1 MADKRTENF
10 PNLTKAECAPNCKVA
25 ITVNKIRDTFNSDM
39 PTAALKDRAR
49 IAMGHRQF
57 CPLKETGGRCQ
68 ALRYKHY
75 ILTLILDKMDDHG
88 NKVTTTR
95 PLQEPTT
102 NSTNATTVETQTPP
116 MKFWGCTV
124 CFEDLMEKKPMA
136 LECGHLMCQECC
148 AQMSRLD
155 TNMARKRQGK
165 IACAVC
171 KHECVPIWLFPN
183 EM

>member
-1 MADKRTENF
+1 MTDKRTENF
-10 PNLTKAECAPNCKVA
+10 PTLTKAECAPNCKVA
-25 ITVNKIRDTFNSDM
+25 AMVNKMRDTFNSNM

-49 IAMGHRQF
+49 NAMGLRQF

-75 ILTLILDKMDDHG
+75 LLTLILDKMDDRG
-88 NKVTTTR
+88 NKVATTR
-95 PLQEPTT
+95 PPQAPEINTT
-102 NSTNATTVETQTPP
+102 KSTSIETQTPP
-116 MKFWGCTV
+116 ARIWGCTV
-124 CFEDLMEKKPMA
+124 CFENLMDKKPMA

-155 TNMARKRQGK
+155 TNMGRKRQGK

>member
-1 MADKRTENF
+1 MTDKRIENH
-10 PNLTKAECAPNCKVA
+10 PSLTKAECAPNCKVA
-25 ITVNKIRDTFNSDM
+25 IMVNKMRDTFNSNL

-49 IAMGHRQF
+49 AAMGHRQF

-75 ILTLILDKMDDHG
+75 LLTLILDKMDDYG
-88 NKVTTTR
+88 NKVDTTR
-95 PLQEPTT
+95 PQQEPEKNTT
-102 NSTNATTVETQTPP
+102 KSASIETQTPP
-116 MKFWGCTV
+116 IKMWGCIV
-124 CFEDLMEKKPMA
+124 CFENLMDKKPMA

-155 TNMARKRQGK
+155 TNMGRKRQGK